1 MDVKAT
7 DSDEIPQTAQQQTLA
22 SAPSSPAAF
31 TASQDPVSHRGQ
43 TRPSQSIQ
51 FSSKYSLLKG
61 MANLCNTL
69 VIITV
74 ILASSVGLV
83 GFIMLFTD
91 EGELGLIILIIGLI
105 YGTFSYVV
113 FKILTEGILVLLD
126 IEMNTRQ
133 TAKFTKYLVD
143 HYLE

>member
-7 DSDEIPQTAQQQTLA
+7 DSDEILQTAQQHTPA

-31 TASQDPVSHRGQ
+31 TASQDPVSYRGQ
-43 TRPSQSIQ
+43 ARPSRSIQ
-51 FSSKYSLLKG
+51 FPSKFSVLKG
-61 MANLCNTL
+61 IANLCNAL
-69 VIITV
+69 AIITV
-74 ILASSVGLV
+74 ILANIVGLV
-83 GFIMLFTD
+83 GFILLFTD
-91 EGELGLIILIIGLI
+91 EGVLGLVILIIGLI

>member
-1 MDVKAT
+1 M
-7 DSDEIPQTAQQQTLA
+7 
-22 SAPSSPAAF
+22 
-31 TASQDPVSHRGQ
+31 
-43 TRPSQSIQ
+43 
-51 FSSKYSLLKG
+51 
-61 MANLCNTL
+61 CNTL

-91 EGELGLIILIIGLI
+91 EGELGLIILIVGLI

-113 FKILTEGILVLLD
+113 FKILTEGILVLLN

>member
-1 MDVKAT
+1 MCNA
-7 DSDEIPQTAQQQTLA
+7 LA
-22 SAPSSPAAF
+22 
-31 TASQDPVSHRGQ
+31 
-43 TRPSQSIQ
+43 
-51 FSSKYSLLKG
+51 
-61 MANLCNTL
+61 
-69 VIITV
+69 IITV
-74 ILASSVGLV
+74 ILANIVGLV
-83 GFIMLFTD
+83 GFILLFTD
-91 EGELGLIILIIGLI
+91 EGVLGLVILIIGLI